1 MQQESMN
8 PSASVGDG
16 IPGQETL
23 AGGISPPASDTTAH
37 AAHPVAPTCP
47 GATPDPVAHVRH
59 AARFVIIGE
68 THEGRRFRPS
78 DWAERLAGVMAA
90 FRPRK
95 KSGARSGVG
104 QFHLGYSPYVL
115 PSMYQGF
122 KCVIVDRR
130 LHDVEPLAHN
140 FVLNF
145 ALDNRLR
152 TEALD

>member
-1 MQQESMN
+1 M
-8 PSASVGDG
+8 
-16 IPGQETL
+16 
-23 AGGISPPASDTTAH
+23 
-37 AAHPVAPTCP
+37 
-47 GATPDPVAHVRH
+47 
-59 AARFVIIGE
+59 VI
-68 THEGRRFRPS
+68 
-78 DWAERLAGVMAA
+78 A
-90 FRPRK
+90 
-95 KSGARSGVG
+95 GARAYESPAFGQFCELFAIDVVAMVHFQAEESGVG

>member
-1 MQQESMN
+1 MN

-16 IPGQETL
+16 IPGLETL
-23 AGGISPPASDTTAH
+23 AGGIPPQASDATAH
-37 AAHPVAPTCP
+37 GACSVAPACP
-47 GATPDPVAHVRH
+47 EAPSDPVAHVRH

-78 DWAERLAGVMAA
+78 DWAERLAGVMAP

>member
-1 MQQESMN
+1 VVDAMKSK
-8 PSASVGDG
+8 PF
-16 IPGQETL
+16 L
-23 AGGISPPASDTTAH
+23 LLPA
-37 AAHPVAPTCP
+37 
-47 GATPDPVAHVRH
+47 
-59 AARFVIIGE
+59 
-68 THEGRRFRPS
+68 RRFPGEDAGPRATYRGHA
-78 DWAERLAGVMAA
+78 WALAGVMAA

-95 KSGARSGVG
+95 KSGARSGAG